1 VIRQVP
7 SNSAALL
14 IDLAHADSTERGYH
28 SLMTITTPRLESQH
42 ALTSHAVRHWASI
55 DALRGLAV
63 VAVVL
68 HHIHLR
74 FVLNRFPVKELV
86 PDSVGRVL
94 FWSGYH
100 AVIAF
105 FVISGFLI
113 ATHSI
118 RRWGALNRMPIAQF
132 YGLRIARIVPCL
144 LALVAV
150 LAALHTLG
158 VKEYIIKP
166 ESGSL
171 GRVVLAALGFHI
183 NWYEGVHGYLPGAW
197 DVLWSLS
204 IEETF
209 YILFPLTC
217 LLCRSEK
224 MLVVPALALIVIGP
238 FYRASVTGQGPWEEY
253 AYLSCMDGIA
263 FGILAALIVARV
275 RVRKRALQAGLLI
288 GIMCC
293 VLIITF
299 RQTTTLLK
307 LPDAG
312 LNITVLQLGIAL
324 ILIAFASDIGNKQF
338 ARVTTWLQFAGR
350 SSYEIYLTHMF
361 VVFAGMRLFKLAQAG
376 HFFVWYAGM
385 LLASIA
391 LGYCV
396 SKYFSEPLNQAIRSR
411 LGSRSRAV
419 EVAA

>member
-1 VIRQVP
+1 
-7 SNSAALL
+7 
-14 IDLAHADSTERGYH
+14 
-28 SLMTITTPRLESQH
+28 MTSTTPRLESAH
-42 ALTSHAVRHWASI
+42 ALTGRTGHHWASI
-55 DALRGLAV
+55 DALRGLAIM
-63 VAVVL
+63 AVVL

-74 FVLNRFPVKELV
+74 FVLNRFPVKDLV
-86 PDSVGRVL
+86 ADSVERVL
-94 FWSGYH
+94 FWSGYY

-118 RRWGALNRMPIAQF
+118 RRWGTLTQMPATQF
-132 YGLRIARIVPCL
+132 YGLRVARIVPCL

-150 LAALHTLG
+150 LATLHALG

-171 GRVVLAALGFHI
+171 SRIVVAALGFHI

-209 YILFPLTC
+209 YVLLPLVC
-217 LLCRSEK
+217 LLCRNEK
-224 MLVVPALALIVIGP
+224 MLVIPALALIVIGP
-238 FYRASVTGQGPWEEY
+238 FYRVSVAGQEPWAEY

-263 FGILAALIVARV
+263 FGVLAALIVARV
-275 RVRKRALQAGLLI
+275 RVHKRALQAGLVA
-288 GIMCC
+288 GIVCC
-293 VLIITF
+293 ALIIAF
-299 RQTTTLLK
+299 RQTTEALQ
-307 LPDAG
+307 LPSAG
-312 LNITVLQLGIAL
+312 LDITVLQLSIAL
-324 ILIAFASDIGNKQF
+324 VLIAFANDLGSQQF

-385 LLASIA
+385 LLASIG
-391 LGYCV
+391 LGYCI
-396 SKYFSEPLNQAIRSR
+396 SKYYSEPLNQAIRSR
-411 LGSRSRAV
+411 VGSRSRGT